1 MEKHTIIV
9 PKGIRY
15 ISEWNLLEEGKR
27 LKDQI
32 PTNTQY
38 IMNKTITGCGYT
50 EYCITNPEPTIL
62 CSPRLV
68 LLENKEDQ
76 HQDMKNLLYLRNDF
90 EDFSEYDRDISKD
103 DLRSFSEDKKDSDSE
118 ELAKK
123 AAEHTK
129 ILKERIRKHIDYCYF
144 VLHQNPKF
152 LVTYDSFRRIKEELG
167 DMINNY
173 QVVVDEFQSLF
184 CDSRFKS
191 DTENEF
197 LSNTSDIK
205 RVCYLS
211 ATPMMDKY
219 LEMLPEFKDL
229 PYYELDWSTE
239 DPGRVIKPYL
249 KTKQVK
255 RSLISEVFKVVDS
268 YKEGKFEK
276 LTRQLEDGTFEEVYS
291 KEAVIYVNSVKNI
304 CDIIRRCGLTL
315 ETTNVLCADDDDNEK
330 KIRDAFRKVDPSVTT
345 KTKCIGKVPKEN
357 DPHKQFTLCTRT
369 VYLGADFYSTNA
381 RSFIFSDANVEC
393 LSVDISLDL
402 PQILGRQRLESNPWK
417 NRAELYF
424 KLNTKEKTQEEFNK
438 YLEEKKKKTD
448 EMLLSYDSSPTAS
461 SKHTLAMVYKDRAQT
476 KKYKDDFVAVNK
488 HSGSD
493 IKPVV
498 NNLVMVSE
506 MRAFE
511 IQQVDY
517 KDRFSVFSSLARQV
531 SEIDDITFHLETI
544 YSIKNLADRY
554 KYFCS
559 LDESVILSLLPHLPE
574 SFTNYYTVLGVSRM
588 IALGY
593 NATNMKREY
602 DGIVG
607 NQEID
612 ISTII
617 HKSFTVGEKMSKC
630 DVKNKLRDL
639 YNSVGYSKTP
649 RAVDL
654 GDYFIIKNCK
664 IPKPDG
670 TRDNGYEILAIKH
683 T

>member
-103 DLRSFSEDKKDSDSE
+103 DLRSFSEDKKDVDSE

-129 ILKERIRKHIDYCYF
+129 ILKEKIRKHIDYCYF

-167 DMINNY
+167 DTINNY
-173 QVVVDEFQSLF
+173 QIVVDEFQSLF

-197 LSNTSDIK
+197 LSNLSGI
-205 RVCYLS
+205 RNVCYLS

-255 RSLISEVFKVVDS
+255 RSLISEVFKIVDS

-315 ETTNVLCADDDDNEK
+315 ETTNVLCADDNDNEK
-330 KIRDAFRKVDPSVTT
+330 KVRDAFRKVDPSVTT
-345 KTKCIGKVPKEN
+345 KTKCIGKVPKE
-357 DPHKQFTLCTRT
+357 DDSHKQFTLCTRT

-424 KLNTKEKTQEEFNK
+424 KLNTREKTQEEFDK

-461 SKHTLAMVYKDRAQT
+461 SKHTLALVYKDRAQT

-517 KDRFSVFSSLARQV
+517 KDRFNVFNSLARQV

-559 LDESVILSLLPHLPE
+559 LEESVILSLLPHLPE

-612 ISTII
+612 I
-617 HKSFTVGEKMSKC
+617 KSCILKEFKINEIVSKSKAK
-630 DVKNKLRDL
+630 DRLKRVYD
-639 YNSVGYSKTP
+639 SVGYSKTP

-654 GDYFIIKNCK
+654 GDYFIIKNCMITNK
-664 IPKPDG
+664 ETGK
-670 TRDNGYEILAIKH
+670 RDNCYEILAIK